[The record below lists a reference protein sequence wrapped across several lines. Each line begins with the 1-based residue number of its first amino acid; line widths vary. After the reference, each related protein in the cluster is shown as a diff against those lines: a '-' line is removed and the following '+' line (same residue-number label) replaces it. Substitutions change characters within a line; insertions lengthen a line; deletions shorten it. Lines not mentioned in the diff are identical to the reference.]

1 MSNYIN
7 TVIGICLAFILLV
20 VAPLTF
26 VSISQYDTGKRLI
39 HNDTVTFLDTIQ
51 DKAYVTGQDISD
63 FALKINSHGLV
74 VDMNINAYTLAGS
87 EDESGNP
94 ITLKIAKYTD
104 FETLSTAESRLF
116 NRGDLIQIEIKEV
129 GISNVR
135 RLMYS
140 ILNLDIGPF
149 DYTMATVVQ

>member
-1 MSNYIN
+1 MSHYIN
-7 TVIGICLAFILLV
+7 TVISICLAFILLV

-63 FALKINSHGLV
+63 FALKINSHGMV
-74 VDMNINAYTLAGS
+74 VNLRMNAYTLAGS
-87 EDESGNP
+87 QDEAGNP

-104 FETLSTAESRLF
+104 FETLNSSESRLF
-116 NRGDLIQIEIKEV
+116 NRGDLVTVEIEEV
-129 GISNVR
+129 GISSVR
-135 RLMYS
+135 RLMYN

-149 DYTMATVVQ
+149 DYTMSTVVQ